1 MLVAAIY
8 FAYLTALGAV
18 RRRLRPTAFALL
30 TLASVLLV
38 GTPHVMPLIYLLIGY
53 WLPAMLVRTP
63 NVAFERHLL
72 QFDRTLFGPDGLD
85 AFARQAPRALLEYL
99 ELSYLLCY
107 AVVPAGFVW
116 LTVAGF
122 EANANRFWS
131 IVLLSSFACYGV
143 LPWLPTRAPRAVEGT
158 RPGRSFIRSV
168 NLHVLDRASVQWN
181 TFPSGHT
188 AASAATALAVAS
200 DVPIAGIVLGVVA
213 ASIALGSVVGR
224 YHYAIDAIAGG
235 AVAVVTW
242 VTASGVHAL

>member
-1 MLVAAIY
+1 MPVVAFY
-8 FAYLTALGAV
+8 FGYLTTLGVV
-18 RRRLRPTAFALL
+18 RRRVRPTAFALL
-30 TLASVLLV
+30 MVVSVLLI
-38 GTPHVMPLIYLLIGY
+38 GMPHVMPLIYLLIGY

-72 QFDRTLFGPDGLD
+72 QFDRTLFGADGLE
-85 AFARQAPRALLEYL
+85 AFARRAPRALLEYL
-99 ELSYLLCY
+99 EFSYLLCY
-107 AVVPAGFVW
+107 AVVPAGLVW
-116 LTVAGF
+116 LTLAGV

-158 RPGRSFIRSV
+158 RHGRSLIRHV

-200 DVPIAGIVLGVVA
+200 DAPIAGIVLGVVA
-213 ASIALGSVVGR
+213 ASIAVGSVVGR
-224 YHYAIDAIAGG
+224 YHYAADAIAGG
-235 AVAVVTW
+235 AVAVAAW
-242 VTASGVHAL
+242 VTASAVHAL